1 MNGSNGDGRSVEERM
16 SKVLPLH
23 RDVDVDEV
31 TLQRIRQAVLDRG
44 REYARGLVP
53 PERRSIVDMIATLA
67 EQENRSA
74 MGITYSGFALT
85 ALPHKRLPDD
95 QPWQRQGHRIRLLVE
110 PGRLPDP
117 KSPDGFRLYGV
128 PYGSRA
134 RMIMFYL
141 QSMAIRT
148 KSREIEIGRSMHEW
162 LDRLGISIGGQ
173 GYKDVREQAMR
184 ISACRMT
191 FASEVEIAGGRATG
205 FSKGQIVD
213 DGLQFSFATS
223 DPRQPTLWQDVVVLN
238 EKFYKELLAHPVP
251 LWEPAL
257 RQLSSNSP
265 AIDIYVWLAYRLHS
279 LNEPTHI
286 SWISLFEQF
295 GAGYAR
301 LRDFRKR
308 FQENLLLALAA
319 YEEARVEVKGD
330 GTGVVLYPSAPPIP
344 TREQRRFLGA

>member
-1 MNGSNGDGRSVEERM
+1 MN
-16 SKVLPLH
+16 KVVPLL
-23 RDVDVDEV
+23 RDIDVDDG
-31 TLQRIRQAVLDRG
+31 TLRRLRQAVLDHG
-44 REYARGLVP
+44 RDYARDLVP
-53 PERRSIVDMIATLA
+53 PERRGIVDMIAALA

-74 MGITYSGFALT
+74 LGITYSGFALT

-141 QSMAIRT
+141 QSEAVRT
-148 KSREIEIGRSMHEW
+148 RSREIEIGRSMHDW
-162 LDRLGISIGGQ
+162 LDRMGISIGGQ

-191 FASEVEIAGGRATG
+191 FASEVDIGGARANG

-213 DGLQFSFATS
+213 EGLQFSFATTS
-223 DPRQPTLWQDVVVLN
+223 GDPRQPSLWQDVVVLN
-238 EKFYKELLAHPVP
+238 EKFYRELLAHPVP

-257 RQLSSNSP
+257 KQLSSNSP

-279 LNEPTHI
+279 LSEPTHI
-286 SWISLFEQF
+286 TWLSLFEQF

-308 FQENLLLALAA
+308 FQDNLVLALAV
-319 YEEARVEVKGD
+319 YEEARVEVKDD
-330 GTGVVLYPSAPPIP
+330 GSGVILYPSAPPIP
-344 TREQRRFLGA
+344 EREQQHLLG